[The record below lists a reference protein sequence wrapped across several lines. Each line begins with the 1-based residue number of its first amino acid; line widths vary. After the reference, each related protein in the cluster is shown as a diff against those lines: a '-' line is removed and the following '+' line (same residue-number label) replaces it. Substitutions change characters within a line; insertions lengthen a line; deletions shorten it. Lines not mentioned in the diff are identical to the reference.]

1 MYKVIYFPEN
11 YFPILRLTVLS
22 NFISRKL
29 FPYFASCCAPFN
41 FLYLSSIQT
50 PAPDDPV
57 VDFYT
62 VNISSTDGQPLCAS
76 QTVGGNV
83 TTVVLNVTGCV
94 MCQGSNK
101 NYAITV
107 EASNRG
113 GQTVSTTS
121 LCKTI
126 TCENTIQ
133 IFIGQTKYIA
143 DHCQVNNIN
152 FLLSFHV

>member
-1 MYKVIYFPEN
+1 MLAKYVQ
-11 YFPILRLTVLS
+11 S

-29 FPYFASCCAPFN
+29 FPYFASYCAPYS

-57 VDFYT
+57 VDSYT
-62 VNISSTDGQPLCAS
+62 VNISSTDGQQLCGS

-94 MCQGSNK
+94 MCRGSNK
-101 NYAITV
+101 SYAITV
-107 EASNRG
+107 EARNRG

-126 TCENTIQ
+126 TCENT
-133 IFIGQTKYIA
+133 T
-143 DHCQVNNIN
+143 
-152 FLLSFHV
+152 